1 MARKE
6 SQVDT
11 FAEELGKLLGSAKAK
26 AQGWLGQRKSI
37 AAQLAT
43 IRDTASELLHNLT
56 ESGGSVEGIVAGL
69 TGRRKHPRG
78 SKSKRGRPAKP
89 TASGTRK
96 RKRMSAAARAK
107 ISAAQKA
114 RWAKLRAAGKKK

>member
-1 MARKE
+1 MARNNSKIE
-6 SQVDT
+6 D
-11 FAEELGKLLGSAKAK
+11 FAEELGKLLGTAKAK
-26 AQGWLGQRKSI
+26 AEGWLGQRKSI

-56 ESGGSVEGIVAGL
+56 ESGGAVEGMFGP
-69 TGRRKHPRG
+69 RRGHPSG
-78 SKSKRGRPAKP
+78 SKSKQAASSAATGR
-89 TASGTRK
+89 

-114 RWAKLRAAGKKK
+114 RWAKLRAPGRMK